1 MTTAVYPGSF
11 DPMTLGHLDIARRAA
26 AVFEKLIVAV
36 YDAPPKKLLFDTSE
50 RVRLFQE
57 AVKGIPN
64 ITVMPY
70 KGLTVDYARAK
81 KARVLVRGLRAISD
95 FEYEFEM
102 AMMNNNL
109 APEVEVVCMMTRT
122 EYQFLSSSLL
132 KEVCSLGGD
141 VSKLVPK
148 HVAAA
153 LKTKYRS

>member
-11 DPMTLGHLDIARRAA
+11 DPVTLGHLDIARRAA

-36 YDAPPKKLLFDTSE
+36 YDAPPKKLLFDTRD

-64 ITVMPY
+64 ISVLPY
-70 KGLTVDYARAK
+70 KGLTVDYARK
-81 KARVLVRGLRAISD
+81 MKATVLVRGLRAISD

-102 AMMNNNL
+102 AMMNYNL